1 MSVTITRERG
11 VGVITLANPPVNAL
25 NTPLRAALLAA
36 VRELEADAGV
46 RALVIWGGAG
56 CFVAGADIGE
66 MSRPPEAPFL
76 PELTAAL
83 EGCAKP
89 VVAAL
94 GGATLGGG
102 CELALACDLRLASP
116 GALIGLTETR
126 LGLIPGA
133 GGTQRLTRLVGEAK
147 AIEMICAGQVLTA
160 AEAQAIGLIDDL
172 IATDLLA
179 AAIARAPN
187 TPKRRVSAL
196 TPPPSV
202 SGPAIVAALKR
213 ARGVPA
219 IAEAI
224 RVIGAAHGPFAHGL
238 ALEREAFLR
247 LRASP
252 EAAALRHLFFA
263 EREAAKVPG
272 LAGIKSRAVT
282 RAAVIGA
289 GTMGAGI
296 AAALLAAGLPVT
308 LIERDEAAAQAGAA
322 RVSALLRAPGAAL
335 AATADWSGLAQADLI
350 IEAAFEDLAVKR
362 DIFHRLDTVAKPG
375 AVLATNTSYLDLAAI
390 AGATSRPA
398 DVLGLHFFA
407 PAHIMKLLEL
417 VRLPITAPDVL
428 ATGLALA
435 KRLGKQPVVAGN
447 AEGFIGNRVYAAYRR
462 HAEYLLADGA
472 LPAQVDEA
480 LESYGFAMGVFAVSD
495 ISGLDIAHALRRQ
508 RDATR
513 DPAERYVTIPDQLVA
528 LGRLGRKTSAGWY
541 RYTPD
546 GQRHPDPE
554 VADLIAKSRSGPAQG
569 FTAQAIW
576 RRLLAIMANEGARL
590 LAEGIALRAS
600 DLDVAFVNGY
610 GFPRAKGGPMWAA
623 DALGLPALLAELQA
637 AHEPPAPLLI
647 TLANNKKRLSAW
659 RQDGDTP

>member
-1 MSVTITRERG
+1 MSVTITREAG
-11 VGVITLANPPVNAL
+11 VGIITLANPPVNAL
-25 NTPLRAALLAA
+25 NTALRAALLAA
-36 VRELEADAGV
+36 VRALEADPGV

-76 PELTAAL
+76 PELTAAI
-83 EGCAKP
+83 EVCAKP

-94 GGATLGGG
+94 GGAALGGG
-102 CELALACDLRLASP
+102 CELALACDLRLAAP

-133 GGTQRLTRLVGEAK
+133 GGTQRLARLVGEAK
-147 AIEMICAGQVLTA
+147 AIEMICNSQVLA
-160 AEAQAIGLIDDL
+160 AADAQALGLIDDL
-172 IATDLLA
+172 IASDLLA
-179 AAIARAPN
+179 AAIARAPE

-196 TPPPSV
+196 TPPPS
-202 SGPAIVAALKR
+202 SPAPAIAAALKR

-219 IAEAI
+219 IAEAV
-224 RVIGAAHGPFAHGL
+224 RVIAAANGPFGEGL

-272 LAGIKSRAVT
+272 LAGIKPRPVA

-308 LIERDEAAAQAGAA
+308 LIERDAPAAQAGAA

-335 AATADWSGLAQADLI
+335 SATTDWSSLSQADLI
-350 IEAAFEDLAVKR
+350 IEAAFEDLAVKQ
-362 DIFHRLDTVAKPG
+362 DIFRQLDRHAKQG

-390 AGATSRPA
+390 AAATSRPA

-407 PAHIMKLLEL
+407 PAQIMKLLEL
-417 VRLPITAPDVL
+417 VRLPTTAPDVL

-472 LPAQVDEA
+472 LPEQVDEA
-480 LESYGFAMGVFAVSD
+480 LEAHGFALGIFAVSD
-495 ISGLDIAHALRRQ
+495 ISGLDIAFALRRQ

-546 GQRHPDPE
+546 GQRHPDPY
-554 VADLIAKSRSGPAQG
+554 VAGLIAQSRTTPAQS
-569 FTAQAIW
+569 FTPEAIW

-590 LAEGIALRAS
+590 LAEGIAQRAS
-600 DLDVAFVNGY
+600 DIDVAFVNGY

-623 DALGLPALLAELQA
+623 DAHGLPALLDELRA
-637 AHEPPAPLLI
+637 AHEPPAPLL
-647 TLANNKKRLSAW
+647 TLLAQTNKRLSAW